1 MNDPDTTVVAN
12 VVDATADLM
21 NAVFK
26 RLSPEA
32 QQNVTALIF
41 HGAKV
46 EVRIQLSPAPVVKG
60 TIEAHGQETE
70 LFSVRLEGADT
81 AALLN

>member
-1 MNDPDTTVVAN
+1 VNDPDTTVVAN

-46 EVRIQLSPAPVVKG
+46 EVRIQLSPAPVVRA
-60 TIEAHGQETE
+60 TIEAGEQVTE
-70 LFSVRLEGADT
+70 LFTVELQSEDANV
-81 AALLN
+81 LLN